1 MFYEINISLKK
12 SSQFVQISELK
23 KFESISKKIVFVLFI
38 LLSSHV
44 FAQKNLQQGN
54 KEFKEQKYADAE
66 ANYRIEK
73 SKAENKSKA
82 TYNLANSIYRQKA
95 YAESKLAYSETIEK
109 STDKSEK
116 HKAYHNLGNVLM
128 QEKNYQAA
136 VEAYKN
142 ALRNNPYD
150 EQTRYNYALAKEML
164 DKNPPP
170 PDQNQ
175 DDQNQDNQDENQEDQ
190 NKENQKGNDNQE
202 NQDNQNN
209 QDNQDQN
216 QDQGE
221 NQDKQDQ
228 QGEGNKD
235 QQPEGN
241 QGGMPKQRIE
251 NLLDAVENQE
261 KGIQQRVQKKKELE
275 ERKGQPRQ
283 VEKNW

>member
-1 MFYEINISLKK
+1 MWHKNLLIVVFSLVSLSVFSQKK
-12 SSQFVQISELK
+12 SGNLK
-23 KFESISKKIVFVLFI
+23 
-38 LLSSHV
+38 
-44 FAQKNLQQGN
+44 AGN
-54 KEFKEQKYADAE
+54 KEFAEQKYADAE

-73 SKAENKSKA
+73 SKAENKSTA
-82 TYNLANSIYRQKA
+82 SYNLGNAIYRQKS
-95 YAESKLAYSETIEK
+95 YGESKFAYSETIEK
-109 STDKSEK
+109 STDKTEK

-128 QEKNYQAA
+128 NEKNYQGA

-175 DDQNQDNQDENQEDQ
+175 DDKNDQNQDQNQDNQNKENQKNNDNQENQDNKDNQDNQDENQDKGD
-190 NKENQKGNDNQE
+190 NK
-202 NQDNQNN
+202 
-209 QDNQDQN
+209 
-216 QDQGE
+216 
-221 NQDKQDQ
+221 DKQDQ
-228 QGEGNKD
+228 QGNGNKD
-235 QQPEGN
+235 QEPQGN

-275 ERKGQPRQ
+275 QRQGQPRQ
-283 VEKNW
+283 AEKNW

>member
-175 DDQNQDNQDENQEDQ
+175 DDQNQDNQDENQKDQ
-190 NKENQKGNDNQE
+190 NKENQKGNEIRKTKTTKIIRTTKIKIRIKEIIRISKISKEKAIKTNSPKKIRE
-202 NQDNQNN
+202 ECQNS
-209 QDNQDQN
+209 
-216 QDQGE
+216 
-221 NQDKQDQ
+221 
-228 QGEGNKD
+228 
-235 QQPEGN
+235 
-241 QGGMPKQRIE
+241 
-251 NLLDAVENQE
+251 
-261 KGIQQRVQKKKELE
+261 EL
-275 ERKGQPRQ
+275 KTCLMQ
-283 VEKNW
+283 

>member
-1 MFYEINISLKK
+1 MRRMIQIKRIFTNVANLINKITIHQNALR
-12 SSQFVQISELK
+12 FV
-23 KFESISKKIVFVLFI
+23 VFVVFSLI
-38 LLSSHV
+38 SV
-44 FAQKNLQQGN
+44 MGFAQKNLQRGN
-54 KEFKEQKYADAE
+54 KEFAEQKYADAE
-66 ANYRIEK
+66 ANYRIER
-73 SKAENKSKA
+73 SKAENKSTA
-82 TYNLANSIYRQKA
+82 TYNLGNSIYRQKS
-95 YAESKLAYSETIEK
+95 YEESKLAYSETIEK
-109 STDKSEK
+109 STDKFEK

-136 VEAYKN
+136 VEVYKN

-175 DDQNQDNQDENQEDQ
+175 DDQNQDNQDENEDNQ
-190 NKENQKGNDNQE
+190 SKENQKGNDNQE
-202 NQDNQNN
+202 NQDNKDN
-209 QDNQDQN
+209 QDNQDQKEDGN
-216 QDQGE
+216 Q
-221 NQDKQDQ
+221 
-228 QGEGNKD
+228 D

>member
-1 MFYEINISLKK
+1 MSMFYEKNISLKK
-12 SSQFVQISELK
+12 SSQFVQISELW
-23 KFESISKKIVFVLFI
+23 KFDSTSKKIVFLLFI
-38 LLSSHV
+38 LFSANV

-73 SKAENKSKA
+73 SKSENKSTA

-95 YAESKLAYSETIEK
+95 YEESKLAYSETIEK
-109 STDKSEK
+109 STDKAEK

-150 EQTRYNYALAKEML
+150 EQTRYNFAIAKEML

-175 DDQNQDNQDENQEDQ
+175 DNQNQDNKDENQEDQ
-190 NKENQKGNDNQE
+190 NKENQKGNDNQ
-202 NQDNQNN
+202 DK
-209 QDNQDQN
+209 QDQN
-216 QDQGE
+216 QDQGD

-228 QGEGNKD
+228 KGDGNQD